1 MGKTM
6 AKVKGPLFSLSASGE
21 FNGMMEF
28 RTVGSGTVAAGVKSR
43 VPPRSPAQAAQTA
56 RFSRAV
62 GGWRTLTLEQRNA
75 WRTAGPAHGMTGYQL
90 YISEYQTQGIQP
102 PGQPQIP

>member
-1 MGKTM
+1 M

-28 RTVGSGTVAAGVKSR
+28 RTVGGSTVAAGIKRR
-43 VPPRSPAQAAQTA
+43 VPPRSPSQAAQTQ
-56 RFSRAV
+56 RFRQAV
-62 GGWRTLTLEQRNA
+62 NGWRSLTIEQRNT
-75 WRTAGPAHGMTGYQL
+75 WRAAGPAHSMTGYQL

-102 PGQPQIP
+102 PNQPQIP